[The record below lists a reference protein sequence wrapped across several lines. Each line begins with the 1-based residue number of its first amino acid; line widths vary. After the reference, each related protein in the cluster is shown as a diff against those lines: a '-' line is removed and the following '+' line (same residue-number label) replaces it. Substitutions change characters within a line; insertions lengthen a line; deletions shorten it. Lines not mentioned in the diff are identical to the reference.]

1 MNQKNRAMSAAA
13 GVDAGVVL
21 VLMCAALAGFWP
33 AFGGPG
39 FIRSAAIGVAL
50 GMVIAWLGAWKKWS
64 TILVGAATVVA
75 YFLFGAVA
83 ALWKHAVAGVA
94 PNLDVLTTLVFGSV
108 GVWKQF
114 VSASVPLGSFYG
126 FMLVPFIC
134 ALVGTVATATAA
146 FRSRH
151 PSLALI
157 PVAVLTAGVIL
168 LGTSQPFFPT
178 VQAIVLGV
186 VAVAWL
192 AWRANAGHVGLSEES
207 AASTKRSQVLR
218 SGALLLAA
226 ALIAGGLGP
235 ILYNTG
241 LDREVVRR
249 HVIPPL
255 DMHAYASPL
264 ISFRDFVDTRA
275 DDVLFTVDGWNNKD
289 YALRMAVMDTYDGMV
304 YNVGQASGASRYD
317 RVGPDLGD
325 RAHDVTAGKPADV
338 TITVDNYTGVWVPTL
353 SQLEEVDFT
362 GERAEALGESLY
374 YNPMT
379 DAVIDPAGLGS
390 GVTYT
395 LKSSVDVTQPTT
407 DTPLTQMTMPKPA
420 WVPDKV
426 SSLASQWA
434 GTDKSALKRVEG
446 IITTLQTTGY
456 FSHGLE
462 SEEPSQP
469 GHSSY
474 RIAAFLD
481 SPDRMVGDD
490 EQYSVAAA
498 LMLLDAGIPARVV
511 MGFKV
516 DADSD
521 YSGSTWKVTG
531 SDVHAWVEVPF
542 DGIGWVSFFP
552 TPDKNQEPKEQ
563 DQRSKAKPKPQV
575 LQPPPPANSSEEDT
589 VQSAPDPRADK
600 DKDEDTQEI
609 DWGRIIAIC
618 LGVGIPLIVICTPLI
633 VIAGMKSSRTKK
645 RQRVKDL
652 ASRVAGGWQE
662 VLDRAADLGLVV
674 PPTATRRQASTA
686 LSADRDVE
694 GMADLA
700 RLADQA
706 TFSPNP
712 PTPDEATSFWTGVD
726 HVSRS
731 LTQGFSTRHRIGS
744 KFSLTSLRRHPKPTL
759 EIQETS

>member
-1 MNQKNRAMSAAA
+1 MDRRNRI
-13 GVDAGVVL
+13 VDAGVVV
-21 VLMCAALAGFWP
+21 VLLSAALAGFWP
-33 AFGGPG
+33 AFGGAG
-39 FIRSAAIGVAL
+39 FIRPAAIGLGL
-50 GMVIAWLGAWKKWS
+50 GMLIAWLGAWKKWS
-64 TILVGAATVVA
+64 TILVGAVTVVA

-83 ALWKHAVAGVA
+83 ALWKHAIAGA
-94 PNLDVLTTLVFGSV
+94 IPNLDVLTTLVFGSV
-108 GVWKQF
+108 GVWKQY

-134 ALVGTVATATAA
+134 ALVGGVTTATAA
-146 FRSRH
+146 FRARH
-151 PSLALI
+151 PGVTLI
-157 PVAVLTAGVIL
+157 PLTVLTAGVIL
-168 LGTSQPFFPT
+168 LGTSQPFYPS

-192 AWRANAGHVGLSEES
+192 AWRAGLSQES
-207 AASTKRSQVLR
+207 AVTTRRSQAMRAGVL
-218 SGALLLAA
+218 LFVA
-226 ALIAGGLGP
+226 ALVAGGLGP

-241 LDREVVRR
+241 LDREVIRR

-275 DDVLFTVDGWNNKD
+275 DDVLFVVDGWSNKD

-317 RVGPDLGD
+317 RVGPNLGD
-325 RAHDVTAGKPADV
+325 RAHGVTSGQGTDVR
-338 TITVDNYTGVWVPTL
+338 ITVDNYAGVWVPTV

-362 GERAEALGESLY
+362 GERAQALGESLY

-379 DAVIDPAGLGS
+379 DAAIDPAGLGS

-395 LKSSVDVTQPTT
+395 LKASVDTTQPTA

-426 SSLASQWA
+426 SSLATQWA
-434 GTDKSALKRVEG
+434 GTEKSALKRVEG

-474 RIAAFLD
+474 RIAQFLD
-481 SPDRMVGDD
+481 NPDRMVGDD
-490 EQYSVAAA
+490 EQYAVAAA

-511 MGFKV
+511 MGFTV

-521 YSGSTWKVTG
+521 YAGSTWKVTG

-542 DGIGWVSFFP
+542 DGIGWASFFP

-575 LQPPPPANSSEEDT
+575 LQPPPPANSSQEDT
-589 VQSAPDPRADK
+589 VQSAPDPRSDK
-600 DKDEDTQEI
+600 DKDKDTHEI
-609 DWGRIIAIC
+609 DWGKILGIV
-618 LGVGIPLIVICTPLI
+618 LGVGIPLVVICTPLLVI
-633 VIAGMKSSRTKK
+633 VGLKSSRTKK
-645 RQRVKDL
+645 RRHTSDL
-652 ASRVAGGWQE
+652 TRRVAGGWQE
-662 VLDRAADLGLVV
+662 LLDRAADLGLVV
-674 PPTATRRQASTA
+674 PQTATRRQAGTA
-686 LSADRDVE
+686 LSADRAVK
-694 GMADLA
+694 GMGDLA

-706 TFSPNP
+706 TFA
-712 PTPDEATSFWTGVD
+712 PTAPTEEEAAAFWKEVDE
-726 HVSRS
+726 VSHS
-731 LTQGFSTRHRIGS
+731 LAQGFSVRHRIGS
-744 KFSLTSLRRHPKPTL
+744 RFSWTSLLRHPKPTL
-759 EIQETS
+759 EIQETL